1 MDGRKKLSNAYDM
14 IIQQFKD
21 RNTADY
27 NRFPPFFIASLGA
40 HYFNTVNE
48 QTHIYTEAGMT
59 VNTRLHI
66 IMVAPQG
73 QSKSFWLKQFLEHD
87 NSIIKGT
94 MIQTDFE
101 LRMSEAG
108 YIGTIKFGDN
118 NQIIETQGLC
128 QEEKNSIVGIE
139 EFSDLMKS
147 MTAQDYN
154 IGLENELLTTLD
166 SGMAIKRLAAGKLEY
181 RTNLTL
187 WTATQPARY
196 NLTSGLGRRFLFIF
210 NIPTEKSMQDLKIK
224 RREAA
229 DIQVS
234 ESDIF
239 EIKKKI
245 NDTFNELAAK
255 VDKVRFDK
263 SFYDY
268 MDMLNVVAYEE
279 PLYER
284 LALGYTIM
292 KSEGFESELVIS
304 PDATLKKMMKMEW
317 GWRKKI
323 KQGTE
328 ESMVWSLIESSNGM
342 KHERCLEILMDFG
355 MAADDARKS
364 LRVLEKRGLIIIK
377 DGYITI
383 KKKKEIV
390 MSHEEM
396 EQQMINE

>member
-1 MDGRKKLSNAYDM
+1 MSNAYDM
-14 IIQQFKD
+14 IVQQLKD

-27 NRFPPFFIASLGA
+27 NVFPPFFISSVGA
-40 HYFNTVNE
+40 HYFNIINQ
-48 QTHIYTEAGMT
+48 QTKIYSEAGMT

-87 NSIIKGT
+87 NSMIKGT
-94 MIQTDFE
+94 MIKTDFE
-101 LRMSEAG
+101 LRMTEAG
-108 YIGTIKFGDN
+108 YLGTIKFGDH

-147 MTAQDYN
+147 VTAQDYN

-210 NIPTEKSMQDLKIK
+210 NIPTQESMDILKMK

-229 DIQVS
+229 NIQVD
-234 ESDIF
+234 ESDMF
-239 EIKKKI
+239 EIKKTI
-245 NDTFNELAAK
+245 NNTFNELASK
-255 VDKVRFDK
+255 VNKVRFDK
-263 SFYDY
+263 SFYEY
-268 MDMLNVVAYEE
+268 MDRLNVVAYEE

-292 KSEGFESELVIS
+292 KSEGFESELVMS
-304 PDATLKKMMKMEW
+304 PDNTLKKMMKMEW

-328 ESMVWSLIESSNGM
+328 ASMVWSLIESAKFL

-355 MAADDARKS
+355 MPLEDARKS
-364 LRVLEKRGLIIIK
+364 LRLLEKRNLIEIK
-377 DGYITI
+377 NGEITV
-383 KKKKEIV
+383 KKQKDVIMNQED
-390 MSHEEM
+390 M
-396 EQQMINE
+396 EQEVLHS

>member
-1 MDGRKKLSNAYDM
+1 MSNPYDM
-14 IIQQFKD
+14 IIQQLKD

-27 NRFPPFFIASLGA
+27 NKFPPFFIASAGA
-40 HYFNTVNE
+40 HYFNLINQGTR
-48 QTHIYTEAGMT
+48 IWTEAGMT

-87 NSIIKGT
+87 NSMLKGT

-108 YIGTIKFGDN
+108 YLGTIKFAEN

-128 QEEKNSIVGIE
+128 QEEANSIVGIE

-147 MTAQDYN
+147 VTAQDYN

-210 NIPTEKSMQDLKIK
+210 NIPTEESMQVLKRK
-224 RREAA
+224 RREAS
-229 DIQVS
+229 DVQVD
-234 ESDIF
+234 ESDMF
-239 EIKKKI
+239 EIKKTI
-245 NDTFNELAAK
+245 NSTFNEMTQK
-255 VDKVRFDK
+255 VHKIRFEP
-263 SFYDY
+263 SFYNYLDR
-268 MDMLNVVAYEE
+268 LNIVSYEE

-292 KSEGFESELVIS
+292 KSEGFESELVI
-304 PDATLKKMMKMEW
+304 DADSTLKKMMKMEW

-323 KQGTE
+323 KSGTE
-328 ESMVWSLIESSNGM
+328 ESMVWSLIESSQDL

-355 MAADDARKS
+355 MDIKDARKS
-364 LRVLEKRGLIIIK
+364 LRTLEKRGLIDIK
-377 DGYITI
+377 DDKIKI
-383 KKKKEIV
+383 KKEKDIIYEP
-390 MSHEEM
+390 EEM
-396 EQQMINE
+396 QQEIIDA

>member
-1 MDGRKKLSNAYDM
+1 MSNPYDM

-27 NRFPPFFIASLGA
+27 DKFPPFFICSIGA
-40 HYFNTVNE
+40 HYFNMLN
-48 QTHIYTEAGMT
+48 QQGKIYTEAGMT

-87 NSIIKGT
+87 NSIVKGT

-101 LRMSEAG
+101 LRMTEAG
-108 YIGTIKFGDN
+108 YIGTIRFGDN
-118 NQIIETQGLC
+118 NQIVEAQGLC
-128 QEEKNSIVGIE
+128 REETNSIVGIE

-147 MTAQDYN
+147 MMVQDYN

-210 NIPTEKSMQDLKIK
+210 NIPTEESMGILKAK
-224 RREAA
+224 RRGAG
-229 DIQVS
+229 DVIVS
-234 ESDIF
+234 DVDMLAL
-239 EIKKKI
+239 KKRI
-245 NDTFNELAAK
+245 NQTFNELTIK
-255 VDKVRFDK
+255 VKKIRFSP
-263 SFYDY
+263 SFYDF
-268 MDMLNVVAYEE
+268 MDKLNVMPFEE

-284 LALGYTIM
+284 LALGYTVM
-292 KSEGFESELVIS
+292 KSESFTEEILVN
-304 PDATLKKMMKMEW
+304 PDTTLKKLMKMQW
-317 GWRKKI
+317 GWRRKI

-342 KHERCLEILMDFG
+342 KEDRCLDILLDFG
-355 MAADDARKS
+355 MTPKDAKESIRLLKKRK
-364 LRVLEKRGLIIIK
+364 LIKIVKGKI
-377 DGYITI
+377 
-383 KKKKEIV
+383 EIV
-390 MSHEEM
+390 KPEEDDIPIEK
-396 EQQMINE
+396 EQISLDK

>member
-1 MDGRKKLSNAYDM
+1 MSNPYDM

-27 NRFPPFFIASLGA
+27 DKFPPFFISSVGA
-40 HYFNTVNE
+40 HFFNTLN
-48 QTHIYTEAGMT
+48 QHSRIYTEAGMI

-101 LRMSEAG
+101 LRMTEAG
-108 YIGTIKFGDN
+108 YLGTIKFGDN

-128 QEEKNSIVGIE
+128 QEETNSIVGIE

-147 MTAQDYN
+147 VTMQDYN

-210 NIPTEKSMQDLKIK
+210 NIPTEESMKVLKKK
-224 RREAA
+224 RREAS
-229 DIQVS
+229 DVQVD
-234 ESDIF
+234 ESDMF
-239 EIKKKI
+239 EIKKRI
-245 NDTFNELAAK
+245 NNTFNELASK
-255 VDKVRFDK
+255 VNKINFDK

-268 MDMLNVVAYEE
+268 MDRLNIIHYEE

-292 KSEGFESELVIS
+292 KAESFDSELVIS
-304 PDATLKKMMKMEW
+304 PDNQLKRMMKQEW

-328 ESMVWSLIESSNGM
+328 ESMVWTLIESSEDM
-342 KHERCLEILMDFG
+342 RHERCLEILMDFG
-355 MAADDARKS
+355 MPIEDARKS
-364 LRVLEKRGLIIIK
+364 IRILEKRGLIEIK
-377 DGYITI
+377 DSKIVV
-383 KKKKEIV
+383 KKEKEVVID
-390 MSHEEM
+390 SAEID
-396 EQQMINE
+396 QQSLGI